1 MTAVIVQ
8 FNSSTNAVMNSTI
21 TDVCTIKRS
30 LSPSIST
37 EENNDCIIQDDTMK
51 SCKRLKTEATI

>member
-21 TDVCTIKRS
+21 TDVCTVKRS
-30 LSPSIST
+30 LSPSILT
-37 EENNDCIIQDDTMK
+37 EENNDCIMQDDTMK
-51 SCKRLKTEATI
+51 SCKRLKTETTI